1 MSEKLDRLMTV
12 SEVAEFLRL
21 SKTQVY
27 GMVSRREIPSIR
39 VSKRRV
45 VIAQSD
51 LVRWIQKQKS
61 MEPSRLIFMID
72 ELLEKDTDG
81 SWK

>member
-1 MSEKLDRLMTV
+1 MNEQLERLMTV
-12 SEVAEFLRL
+12 SEVADFLRL
-21 SKTQVY
+21 SERQVY
-27 GMVSRREIPSIR
+27 SMVGRKEIPSIR

-51 LVRWIQKQKS
+51 LIRWVQKQKS
-61 MEPSRLIFMID
+61 MEPSQLIFMID
-72 ELLEKDTDG
+72 EMLERDG